1 MRGEPYPSG
10 RLISDWQSLPP
21 LPLPACRLFQLPV
34 RRLLHGAGS
43 LGRVPMPR
51 RLPAVLLATQDYHT
65 SSLTQRLQL
74 GADGQLQS

>member
-10 RLISDWQSLPP
+10 RLILDWQSLPP

-43 LGRVPMPR
+43 LGSPCR
-51 RLPAVLLATQDYHT
+51 PAVLLATQDYHT
-65 SSLTQRLQL
+65 SSLTQRLPL
-74 GADGQLQS
+74 GADG